1 MESQIVSN
9 NNGAFQGKKYQVKVR
24 GYVKVNGQKYYG
36 NWSKIKVTKKIK

>member
-1 MESQIVSN
+1 MHMESQIVSN
-9 NNGAFQGKKYQVKVR
+9 NNGAFQVRVR